1 MEALHLVLAV
11 ARHPHPHRPCLSR
24 RQASD
29 WPDTRSGGERQPSD
43 GIMLR
48 HDEDILKGAAM
59 IAGPSCPL
67 HLGLLDSP
75 DYWTDDALIS
85 ALRPLNA
92 EELHHLAIGSQQQ
105 KKREESCRHLD

>member
-1 MEALHLVLAV
+1 MLAIGETLNL
-11 ARHPHPHRPCLSR
+11 AR
-24 RQASD
+24 ASANA
-29 WPDTRSGGERQPSD
+29 R
-43 GIMLR
+43 IAML

>member
-1 MEALHLVLAV
+1 MLAIGETLNLAKASAN
-11 ARHPHPHRPCLSR
+11 ARI
-24 RQASD
+24 A
-29 WPDTRSGGERQPSD
+29 
-43 GIMLR
+43 ML
-48 HDEDILKGAAM
+48 HDEDILKGEAM

-85 ALRPLNA
+85 AVRPLNA

-105 KKREESCRHLD
+105 KKREEGQLGID

>member
-1 MEALHLVLAV
+1 MLAIGETLNLAKASAN
-11 ARHPHPHRPCLSR
+11 ARI
-24 RQASD
+24 A
-29 WPDTRSGGERQPSD
+29 
-43 GIMLR
+43 ML
-48 HDEDILKGAAM
+48 HDENILKGEAM

-85 ALRPLNA
+85 AVRPLNA

-105 KKREESCRHLD
+105 KKREEGQLGID

>member
-1 MEALHLVLAV
+1 MLALGEALNLAKASAN
-11 ARHPHPHRPCLSR
+11 ARI
-24 RQASD
+24 A
-29 WPDTRSGGERQPSD
+29 
-43 GIMLR
+43 ML
-48 HDEDILKGAAM
+48 HDEDILKGEAM

-85 ALRPLNA
+85 AVRPLNP

-105 KKREESCRHLD
+105 KKREEGQRGID

>member
-1 MEALHLVLAV
+1 MHQVG
-11 ARHPHPHRPCLSR
+11 
-24 RQASD
+24 D
-29 WPDTRSGGERQPSD
+29 WRDTRSGGERQPSR

>member
-1 MEALHLVLAV
+1 MLAIGETLNL
-11 ARHPHPHRPCLSR
+11 AK
-24 RQASD
+24 ASANG
-29 WPDTRSGGERQPSD
+29 R
-43 GIMLR
+43 IAIL
-48 HDEDILKGAAM
+48 HDEEILKGEAM

-85 ALRPLNA
+85 AVRPLNA

-105 KKREESCRHLD
+105 KKREEGQRGIE